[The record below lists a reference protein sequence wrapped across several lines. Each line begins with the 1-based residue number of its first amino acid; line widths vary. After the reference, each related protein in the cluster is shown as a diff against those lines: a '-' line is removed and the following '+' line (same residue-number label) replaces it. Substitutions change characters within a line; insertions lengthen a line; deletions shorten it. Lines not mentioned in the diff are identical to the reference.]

1 MKMKTFIISAFL
13 AMAGITNAA
22 VTLTAVSFTNGVSDS
37 SGSGL
42 AANSIIRYGFFAN
55 DAAVTSNIGNIAA
68 LETAFVEVA
77 SQVNAGNSGFPG
89 FFQHDLSIND
99 AASFESVNYNTGIVG
114 KNIYA
119 WVSNNTNPASATEY
133 GIFRTN
139 ELWQDAGNPNMSF
152 TLQTDAA
159 GFNPLIGSTTGPV
172 LFAGNP
178 ASIQLATIAAI
189 PEPSRAMLGLIG
201 RGALVFRRRR

>member
-1 MKMKTFIISAFL
+1 MKLKSLVISTFL
-13 AMAGITNAA
+13 ALAGISNAM

-42 AANSIIRYGFFAN
+42 AANSIIRYGFFNN

-68 LETAFVEVA
+68 LETAFIEVA
-77 SQVNAGNSGFPG
+77 SQIDAGSPGFPG
-89 FFQHDLSIND
+89 FFQHNLNIDDS
-99 AASFESVNYNTGIVG
+99 ASFESVNYNTGIVG

-119 WVSNNTNPASATEY
+119 WVSNNTVPANATDY

-152 TLQTDAA
+152 TLQTDAP
-159 GFNPLIGSTTGPV
+159 GFTALIGGTSGPV

-178 ASIQLATIAAI
+178 ASIQLAAI
-189 PEPSRAMLGLIG
+189 PEPSRAMLGLLG
-201 RGALVFRRRR
+201 LGALVFRRRR

>member
-1 MKMKTFIISAFL
+1 MKIKLLAISTLL
-13 AMAGITNAA
+13 ALAGISNAA

-37 SGSGL
+37 SGAGL
-42 AANSIIRYGFFAN
+42 AANSIIRYGFFN
-55 DAAVTSNIGNIAA
+55 SDADVTSNIGNIAA
-68 LETAFVEVA
+68 LETAFIEVA
-77 SQVNAGNSGFPG
+77 SQTDAGSPGFPG
-89 FFQHDLSIND
+89 FFQHNLNIDDS
-99 AASFESVNYNTGIVG
+99 ASFESVNYNTGIVG

-119 WVSNNTNPASATEY
+119 WVSNNTVPANATDI

-139 ELWQDAGNPNMSF
+139 ELWQDSSNPNMSF

-159 GFNPLIGSTTGPV
+159 GFTPLIGGTSGPV

-178 ASIQLATIAAI
+178 ASIQLTSIAAI

-201 RGALVFRRRR
+201 LGALVFRRRR